1 MARSMPINRKT
12 LYNVC
17 PYLFFFK
24 LSLDY
29 ASLAFLLSFQMR
41 KKNLGKTR
49 RPQACAFSRLVDDGR
64 AIIADDIHSMFYCL

>member
-41 KKNLGKTR
+41 KKTWGK
-49 RPQACAFSRLVDDGR
+49 PDDRKR
-64 AIIADDIHSMFYCL
+64 ALFLDLSTTAAL